1 MPASAIRSFIWN
13 AKFEH
18 CNPASTT
25 HKTIPSDTVEKLQSG
40 NLTRYKIAGV
50 EVAVLKASLVQQWF
64 LVDCTETEFI
74 VAEECLDCS
83 LAAALDT
90 AYQSKRRSGL
100 GEDWYKVWIC
110 KMIGA

>member
-1 MPASAIRSFIWN
+1 MPASAIRSFIWK

-40 NLTRYKIAGV
+40 ILTRHKIAGV

-74 VAEECLDCS
+74 VAKECLDCS
-83 LAAALDT
+83 LAAALDA
-90 AYQSKRRSGL
+90 AYHSKRRSDL